1 MAIAEFIGFD
11 ATGRTIPQNDL
22 TEITSELK
30 RFITTI
36 EAGQDANFH

>member
-1 MAIAEFIGFD
+1 MAIAEHIGYD

-22 TEITSELK
+22 PEITEELK
-30 RFITTI
+30 RFISAI